1 MDKSDKSLS
10 GARVQP
16 GRTVRLESFPYAP
29 PTEPPQPCTNLDLP
43 CVDSSGRLVVESA
56 KSELGPVAV
65 EDMEQ
70 RLADEVRSSFEAGR
84 ASGIE
89 EGRATE
95 HAAHA
100 PAEMHRAEQLGRLL
114 EDFGA
119 ERDRYLLAVEH
130 EVVRLALAV
139 ASRILRREAQMDPLL
154 LMGAV
159 RAALGQLAG
168 ATEVRLHVPATDA
181 DLWKESIALLPNP
194 PVRPVVIEE
203 IDLRLGDCRLE
214 ASLGQADL
222 GLRTQLDEIERVLF
236 APSAV
241 LPQSP
246 ARTEPLP

>member
-1 MDKSDKSLS
+1 MNPAA
-10 GARVQP
+10 ARP
-16 GRTVRLESFPYAP
+16 GRPVRLESFPYTP
-29 PTEPPQPCTNLDLP
+29 PIESPPCASLDLP
-43 CVDSSGRLVVESA
+43 CVDSGGRLVLESA
-56 KSELGPVAV
+56 EFNPGSVAA

-70 RLADEVRSSFEAGR
+70 RLADEVRSSFEAGLAR
-84 ASGIE
+84 GIE

-100 PAEMHRAEQLGRLL
+100 PAEMHRAEQLRRLL

-130 EVVRLALAV
+130 EVVRLALAI

-159 RAALGQLAG
+159 RSALGQLAG
-168 ATEVRLHVPATDA
+168 ATEVRLHVPAADA
-181 DLWKESIALLPNP
+181 DLWKESLSLLPNP
-194 PVRPVVIEE
+194 PVRPVVIVQS
-203 IDLRLGDCRLE
+203 DLRLGECRLE

-222 GLRTQLDEIERVLF
+222 GLRAQLDEIERVLF
-236 APSAV
+236 SRSAV

-246 ARTEPLP
+246 APTHTEPLP

>member
-1 MDKSDKSLS
+1 
-10 GARVQP
+10 
-16 GRTVRLESFPYAP
+16 
-29 PTEPPQPCTNLDLP
+29 
-43 CVDSSGRLVVESA
+43 
-56 KSELGPVAV
+56 
-65 EDMEQ
+65 MEQ

-168 ATEVRLHVPATDA
+168 ATEVRLHVPAADA
-181 DLWKESIALLPNP
+181 DLWKESLALLPNP
-194 PVRPVVIEE
+194 PVRPAVIVES
-203 IDLRLGDCRLE
+203 DLSLGDCRLE

-222 GLRTQLDEIERVLF
+222 GLRAQLDEIERVLF
-236 APSAV
+236 SRSAV

-246 ARTEPLP
+246 AL